1 MSVHLTC
8 LYTEHVCTPNMS
20 VHLTCLYTEHVCTPN
35 MSVHLTCLY
44 TKHVCTWFVL
54 QLLSYASATQRP
66 DVGLYFILFSSEEAA
81 HYLEMYKAFEHK
93 PPDALKEK
101 LDSDLSSRVVLPWR
115 LSLSCSVN
123 FTLKPYQ
130 CRLLNACQ
138 V

>member
-1 MSVHLTC
+1 MSVHGLFSKYY
-8 LYTEHVCTPNMS
+8 LAVM
-20 VHLTCLYTEHVCTPN
+20 
-35 MSVHLTCLY
+35 
-44 TKHVCTWFVL
+44 
-54 QLLSYASATQRP
+54 SYASSTQRP
-66 DVGLYFILFSSEEAA
+66 GAGLYLILFSSEEAA

-130 CRLLNACQ
+130 CRLLSACQ